1 MSLIETFFSE
11 DKNSCLSKLALKSML
26 HQGCVFDYQGCLF
39 EATPSLNAIATDL
52 EHNKEFSCKEVMQY
66 TGLAC
71 FKHGA
76 AFDKMGYYSIFVNV
90 FLSLHYFGML
100 TNIDDAISLCIFFGL
115 MCNGTSSLAG
125 TWKQLQLIGKSAL
138 KYYKKHKSQTVLFE
152 ILIWTNDYLQKSTN
166 DDKESPVLLGN
177 CKLPRFQYANYAG
190 DIACKVTN
198 IHAIV
203 KEFIQ
208 FRKQHK
214 MTEEKQHQHLLGKLK
229 KIKGVGPMSYN
240 QFWHSLCLCGV
251 LPHGYT
257 DCSAVASAS
266 GPAKLIQI
274 FHPSVKS
281 PTKLME
287 KLKGVCD
294 DISNHGI
301 SKVSNFF
308 IENMFCEIFRITGSN
323 GRKLFTK
330 GMSRDEKKD
339 IIASDTLQTY
349 ICKSGTTRHP
359 DIYFKSPFT
368 NEWQHLFRVGD
379 GMIYMRPSFLEN
391 DVVQSVQLN
400 FTVLYDDNG
409 TCKVDFKGDYLWRSG
424 LAPGE
429 LFINTRQE
437 N

>member
-1 MSLIETFFSE
+1 
-11 DKNSCLSKLALKSML
+11 
-26 HQGCVFDYQGCLF
+26 
-39 EATPSLNAIATDL
+39 
-52 EHNKEFSCKEVMQY
+52 
-66 TGLAC
+66 
-71 FKHGA
+71 
-76 AFDKMGYYSIFVNV
+76 
-90 FLSLHYFGML
+90 
-100 TNIDDAISLCIFFGL
+100 
-115 MCNGTSSLAG
+115 
-125 TWKQLQLIGKSAL
+125 
-138 KYYKKHKSQTVLFE
+138 
-152 ILIWTNDYLQKSTN
+152 
-166 DDKESPVLLGN
+166 
-177 CKLPRFQYANYAG
+177 
-190 DIACKVTN
+190 
-198 IHAIV
+198 
-203 KEFIQ
+203 
-208 FRKQHK
+208 

-409 TCKVDFKGDYLWRSG
+409 TCKVDFKGDYL
-424 LAPGE
+424 
-429 LFINTRQE
+429 
-437 N
+437 